1 MRCPS
6 RRGWWSPLLPLLR
19 LIACFL
25 RREIIKDD
33 DAAHVTLEK
42 KIDAVD
48 KKIDGVAQA
57 LGAKIDT
64 VAQAVGAIARDVSFL
79 AGRQME
85 RDRAIGPQA

>member
-1 MRCPS
+1 MS
-6 RRGWWSPLLPLLR
+6 IAAWMVVALLPLLR

-33 DAAHVTLEK
+33 DAAHVTL
-42 KIDAVD
+42 D
-48 KKIDGVAQA
+48 K
-57 LGAKIDT
+57 KIDT

-85 RDRAIGPQA
+85 RDRAISPAGMSSASGAG

>member
-1 MRCPS
+1 M
-6 RRGWWSPLLPLLR
+6 
-19 LIACFL
+19 
-25 RREIIKDD
+25 
-33 DAAHVTLEK
+33 TLDK

-57 LGAKIDT
+57 VGAQIDT

-85 RDRAIGPQA
+85 RDRAISPQE